1 MNLLTTGD
9 STDDYGYSIVLTL
22 DEYIQYVAEKELA
35 AACKQWNAHWGT
47 VIVMAS
53 QTAEILALASY
64 PTYDLNTYALG
75 SEEAKRNFGVWYAY
89 EPGSIFKIVASS
101 AVLNEGIMTP
111 ESTVFCENGRY
122 RLSNGRVIRDVSAKG
137 LLTLEQVIHKSSN
150 IGMIKVVKQLGHE
163 DFGAYIEKYGFG
175 KPTGVDLPYEHSGS
189 LYAVKRWDTHS
200 LGSVPFGQGIMV
212 TPLQMVNAL
221 NVIANDGKL
230 LRPHITREIRDSSG
244 KVIKKMYPI
253 EVRQVLHPQVA
264 KQMADILVGVVEG
277 GSGRRARVEG
287 YRVAGKTGTAQKAE
301 PNGKGYAGKEVM
313 SFMGFL
319 PAENPMVSIIVML
332 DEPTGAR
339 FSGQIAGPLFQ
350 KVAAQTMQYLKQTE
364 FFGPQP
370 AKSPRT
376 CTCCNKAN
384 PGATPYCERR
394 GVVKLRAL
402 LHGLNL
408 TAHTGSLDIDIT
420 GIVSD
425 NREVE
430 LGNVFVCYQGI
441 SVDSHIFV
449 ADALQK
455 GAAAVIGE
463 KPVTVLGI
471 PTPSTTYVQVPNG
484 RRAMSLLSANWHG
497 NPAQHLKLI
506 GITGTNGK
514 TSTAHLIHAI
524 LKSSGRKTALIGTV
538 GHQYTNAHGEVKA
551 LPASL
556 TTPDAFALHALFRQF
571 VEEGVEYV
579 TMETSSQGLALQR
592 LAGLAFDTA
601 VFTNFTQDHL
611 DYHQTM
617 EEYLKAK
624 LMLFEQLSEEGV
636 AVLNSDS
643 PVTERIAEI
652 CSDSRLLMYGLGN
665 RADLC
670 AEDIAFAHNRLAFTA
685 VTPEGGSVL
694 SCDCSEN
701 IIFIMLSLLSL
712 WGSVTAARCQQS
724 KKDS

>member
-1 MNLLTTGD
+1 MKNNSHLSVRRLVFVLIVMQVGFLLLIGKLFRVQIFNDSEYQETAEHTWLSPRTATIKRGKILDRHGNILALSRHSLSVYADPKYMKAYPVEVARRLAPVLGVAESELLTQLRRKDKRFVWLKKDMDYGLLDEIRSIEKDIRGIGYKVEQKRTYPKGALASQVIGHINDQNMGEGIEYQYNNYLLSAKERQSAQRAAAAQSEPMNLLTTGD

-364 FFGPQP
+364 FFGPQLQ
-370 AKSPRT
+370 
-376 CTCCNKAN
+376 KA
-384 PGATPYCERR
+384 PELAPVATKQTPVQR
-394 GVVKLRAL
+394 
-402 LHGLNL
+402 L
-408 TAHTGSLDIDIT
+408 TA
-420 GIVSD
+420 
-425 NREVE
+425 
-430 LGNVFVCYQGI
+430 
-441 SVDSHIFV
+441 
-449 ADALQK
+449 K
-455 GAAAVIGE
+455 G
-463 KPVTVLGI
+463 
-471 PTPSTTYVQVPNG
+471 
-484 RRAMSLLSANWHG
+484 
-497 NPAQHLKLI
+497 
-506 GITGTNGK
+506 
-514 TSTAHLIHAI
+514 
-524 LKSSGRKTALIGTV
+524 
-538 GHQYTNAHGEVKA
+538 
-551 LPASL
+551 
-556 TTPDAFALHALFRQF
+556 
-571 VEEGVEYV
+571 EG
-579 TMETSSQGLALQR
+579 L
-592 LAGLAFDTA
+592 
-601 VFTNFTQDHL
+601 
-611 DYHQTM
+611 
-617 EEYLKAK
+617 
-624 LMLFEQLSEEGV
+624 
-636 AVLNSDS
+636 
-643 PVTERIAEI
+643 
-652 CSDSRLLMYGLGN
+652 
-665 RADLC
+665 
-670 AEDIAFAHNRLAFTA
+670 
-685 VTPEGGSVL
+685 
-694 SCDCSEN
+694 
-701 IIFIMLSLLSL
+701 
-712 WGSVTAARCQQS
+712 
-724 KKDS
+724 